1 MKTAH
6 DMPSSRPRIQI
17 RYRHTANCSLSLLLL
32 DLSANLLST
41 FRLPSVNVPENL
53 PNIKTDA
60 PPKPLKWI

>member
-1 MKTAH
+1 MTCRLLDPASRFDTGTQPTALF
-6 DMPSSRPRIQI
+6 
-17 RYRHTANCSLSLLLL
+17 LSYL